1 LSRNSETIKALN
13 EWEKRKFNYGDADC
27 CQFVAHV
34 IKHLSGKDYSKA
46 FEYRSE
52 KEADNLISRFGGLKE
67 LITDILGEPS
77 ESLQDGDPVVNNFP
91 IIGETM
97 GIKLGKFVVCLTEK
111 GIAKLHNRHQICGWS
126 ICLKR

>member
-1 LSRNSETIKALN
+1 LSRNLETIKALN

-34 IKHLSGKDYSKA
+34 IKHLSGEDYSKA

-52 KEADNLISRFGGLKE
+52 KEADSLISRFGGLKE

-77 ESLQDGDPVVNNFP
+77 ESLQDGDPVISNFP
-91 IIGETM
+91 VIGETM
-97 GIKLGKFVVCLTEK
+97 GVKLGKYIVCLTETGMIK
-111 GIAKLHNRHQICGWS
+111 MPNSRQVCGWS
-126 ICLKR
+126 ICPKS